1 MDIQI
6 LSRYKKNSST
16 LKLVSIRL
24 KRLAALLENTLT
36 VYVVFVDDPE
46 MKELNLRFK
55 KKDKT
60 TNVLSFQV
68 DQLDPEDNRFI
79 IGEIIISAGT
89 AKKEAKDAGIAFHKR
104 LEMLFIHGFVHLLG
118 YDHTRGKKQAEL
130 MKQKENALQGL
141 IEKPCRG
148 KLPQKPLKV

>member
-16 LKLVSIRL
+16 FKLVSIRL
-24 KRLAALLENTLT
+24 KRLAALLEDTLT

-55 KKDKT
+55 NKDKT

-68 DQLDPEDNRFI
+68 DQLDPENSRFI
-79 IGEIIISAGT
+79 IGEVIISAGT

-118 YDHTRGKKQAEL
+118 YDHTKGKKQAAL
-130 MKQKENALQGL
+130 MKKKEDALRRL
-141 IEKPCRG
+141 IERPYRA
-148 KLPQKPLKV
+148 KLPQKPGKV